1 MKKIVKIQRNCL
13 LVVVVLASAILFS
26 CQNNPKQPMG
36 LENMP
41 EFEQKFPQKS
51 IWVHQGQNDSTELT
65 FSSMEEAEWK
75 LQKAKPDYDDFVR
88 FLSSVPESMDYPFDS
103 LFRNGSFC
111 GLCSPEVKSNDGKMR
126 CFREYPP
133 SGHAVPRMIVQYRI
147 KDGVRVAEEGFPSDN
162 CYYCLAPDTVFSFSI
177 GESTL
182 YLVSGY
188 IGYTGHGHC
197 YGLMAYELDA
207 KDFHPAFVFHTDTTC
222 VDYLWEQHTLNI
234 EICFNAD
241 TVSRKDLFY
250 FDKNKSTIY
259 VREIAN
265 KEMVEKCGCITKI
278 TDRYWK
284 YVWNGKEFVESG
296 FVHKK

>member
-1 MKKIVKIQRNCL
+1 MKPTRIILIIAAMLFAAAV
-13 LVVVVLASAILFS
+13 ASS
-26 CQNNPKQPMG
+26 CGNKHNSQTETDMPKFAP
-36 LENMP
+36 
-41 EFEQKFPQKS
+41 KFPQKTVW
-51 IWVHQGQNDSTELT
+51 IHHGGNDSTAIT

-147 KDGVRVAEEGFPSDN
+147 NNEVRIAEEGFPSDN
-162 CYYCLAPDTVFSFSI
+162 CYYCLAPDTVFTFSI
-177 GESTL
+177 GKSTL

-222 VDYLWEQHTLNI
+222 ADYLWEQHAINM

-241 TVSRKDLFY
+241 TVSGKDLFY
-250 FDKNKSTIY
+250 FDKDKSTIY

-265 KEMVEKCGCITKI
+265 KEMVEECGCITKI

>member
-1 MKKIVKIQRNCL
+1 MSNNSIECRVFIISL
-13 LVVVVLASAILFS
+13 LLTATLFS
-26 CQNNPKQPMG
+26 CGNKHNSQTETDMPKFAP
-36 LENMP
+36 
-41 EFEQKFPQKS
+41 KFPQKTVW
-51 IWVHQGQNDSTELT
+51 IHHGGNDSTAIT

-75 LQKAKPDYDDFVR
+75 LVHNVMRHDFYDAFVQVL
-88 FLSSVPESMDYPFDS
+88 LSDPSSMGYPFDS
-103 LFRNGSFC
+103 LSNEHFC
-111 GLCSPEVKSNDGKMR
+111 RIFPLVVSDDGNVRFIGLEPEAA
-126 CFREYPP
+126 
-133 SGHAVPRMIVQYRI
+133 HQVPHMIVQYRI
-147 KDGVRVAEEGFPSDN
+147 NNEVRVAEEGFPSDN

-207 KDFHPAFVFHTDTTC
+207 KDFHPAFVFHTDTSC
-222 VDYLWEQHTLNI
+222 ADYLWEQHTLNM

-241 TVSRKDLFY
+241 TVSGKDLFY

-284 YVWNGKEFVESG
+284 CVWNGKEFVESG
-296 FVHKK
+296 FVHKKL

>member
-1 MKKIVKIQRNCL
+1 MKPTRIILIIAAMLFAAAV
-13 LVVVVLASAILFS
+13 ASS
-26 CQNNPKQPMG
+26 CGNKHNSQTETDMHKFAP
-36 LENMP
+36 
-41 EFEQKFPQKS
+41 KFPQKTVW
-51 IWVHQGQNDSTELT
+51 IHHGGNDSTAIT

-75 LQKAKPDYDDFVR
+75 LVHNVMRHDFYDAFVQVL
-88 FLSSVPESMDYPFDS
+88 LSDPSSMGYPFDS
-103 LFRNGSFC
+103 LSNEHFC
-111 GLCSPEVKSNDGKMR
+111 RIFPLVVSDDGNVRFIGLEPEAA
-126 CFREYPP
+126 
-133 SGHAVPRMIVQYRI
+133 HQVPHMIVQYRI
-147 KDGVRVAEEGFPSDN
+147 NNEVRVAEEGFPSDN

-207 KDFHPAFVFHTDTTC
+207 KDFHPAFVFHTDTSC
-222 VDYLWEQHTLNI
+222 ADYLWEQHTLNM

-241 TVSRKDLFY
+241 TVSGKDLFY

-284 YVWNGKEFVESG
+284 CVWNGKEFVESG
-296 FVHKK
+296 FVHKKL